1 MKTTVERAERPHWKT
16 GEQLVAVRFAHNE
29 HQSTRI
35 DMTVAEAHEAM
46 EALKDYLDA
55 VEIEEALDRTVLA
68 MTSLGVSPEI
78 AAEVR
83 QTVWDAMDNAS

>member
-1 MKTTVERAERPHWKT
+1 
-16 GEQLVAVRFAHNE
+16 
-29 HQSTRI
+29 
-35 DMTVAEAHEAM
+35 M
-46 EALKDYLDA
+46 EALKGYLDT